1 MNFLNKQNFSLILF
15 LIPLSFIVGIAL
27 TEFFVLLSI
36 IFFLIFNRDKSLFL
50 NKKIIFLFLLSL
62 YVSLNAGFQIHDDLR
77 LSSYVYF
84 RFVVFSLSI
93 FYFCQIFEKVKQ
105 KKFFLFMIFA
115 ILIVLLDAIFQFFY
129 GINFL
134 GFETIIEGNPSSSE
148 RNGRI
153 SGLFKD
159 ELILGSFLIK
169 LLPIILWGI
178 FFFEIDL
185 KKNFYYLIIYFS
197 IYLITIYLSLRER
210 HFLKY
215 NIYYR
220 YILDNKKL
228 EKNFINFKFIFFI
241 IRFIY
246 FIF

>member
-1 MNFLNKQNFSLILF
+1 
-15 LIPLSFIVGIAL
+15 
-27 TEFFVLLSI
+27 
-36 IFFLIFNRDKSLFL
+36 
-50 NKKIIFLFLLSL
+50 
-62 YVSLNAGFQIHDDLR
+62 
-77 LSSYVYF
+77 
-84 RFVVFSLSI
+84 
-93 FYFCQIFEKVKQ
+93 
-105 KKFFLFMIFA
+105 MIFA

-178 FFFEIDL
+178 FFEIDL

-197 IYLITIYLSLRER
+197 IYLITIYLSGERTSFFLSIIYITGIFLIIKNLRKILLISSLF
-210 HFLKY
+210 FLLFALSTSYFKVGSADPLARIVFKTFHQITNQRFIP
-215 NIYYR
+215 NIDR
-220 YILDNKKL
+220 DKVKLDSKKL
-228 EKNFINFKFIFFI
+228 
-241 IRFIY
+241 
-246 FIF
+246 

>member
-1 MNFLNKQNFSLILF
+1 MSDFLKSK
-15 LIPLSFIVGIAL
+15 
-27 TEFFVLLSI
+27 TKK
-36 IFFLIFNRDKSLFL
+36 IFFIYDFCNINR
-50 NKKIIFLFLLSL
+50 
-62 YVSLNAGFQIHDDLR
+62 VS
-77 LSSYVYF
+77 
-84 RFVVFSLSI
+84 
-93 FYFCQIFEKVKQ
+93 
-105 KKFFLFMIFA
+105 
-115 ILIVLLDAIFQFFY
+115 DAIFQFFY

-197 IYLITIYLSLRER
+197 IYLI
-210 HFLKY
+210 
-215 NIYYR
+215 NIL
-220 YILDNKKL
+220 IW
-228 EKNFINFKFIFFI
+228 
-241 IRFIY
+241 
-246 FIF
+246 